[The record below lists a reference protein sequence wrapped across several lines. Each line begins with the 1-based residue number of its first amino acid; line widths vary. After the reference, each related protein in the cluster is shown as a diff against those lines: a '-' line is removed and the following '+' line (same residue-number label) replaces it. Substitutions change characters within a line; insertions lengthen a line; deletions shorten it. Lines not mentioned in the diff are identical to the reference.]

1 MIGRNSD
8 MINNLKEGL
17 KIRGN
22 NCEYE
27 VVLVTEYSV
36 IVSDANKICSVISK
50 KQLDDYEI
58 VGD

>member
-1 MIGRNSD
+1 MIN
-8 MINNLKEGL
+8 NNLKEGL
-17 KIRGN
+17 KIRCD

-36 IVSDANKICSVISK
+36 IVSDTNKICSVISK
-50 KQLDDYEI
+50 KQLDNYEI

>member
-1 MIGRNSD
+1 

-27 VVLVTEYSV
+27 VVLVTEYSI

-50 KQLDDYEI
+50 KQLDDYEV

>member
-1 MIGRNSD
+1 
-8 MINNLKEGL
+8 MINDLKEGL

-27 VVLVTEYSV
+27 VVLVTECSV
-36 IVSDANKICSVISK
+36 IVSNANNTCSVISK
-50 KQLDDYEI
+50 EQLDNYEI